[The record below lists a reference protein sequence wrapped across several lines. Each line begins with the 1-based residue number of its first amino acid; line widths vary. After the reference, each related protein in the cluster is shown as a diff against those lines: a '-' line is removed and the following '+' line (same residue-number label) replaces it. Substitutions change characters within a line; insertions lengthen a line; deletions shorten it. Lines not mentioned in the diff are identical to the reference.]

1 MIWQCSGTSNVPAGN
16 VTVDA
21 GTRVADVTVTLG
33 MLKFDATQAVSART
47 AEALPQKVAMVNIT
61 AATNRLMT
69 FLL

>member
-1 MIWQCSGTSNVPAGN
+1 VPAGN

-21 GTRVADVTVTLG
+21 GTIVADVTVTLG
-33 MLKFDATQAVSART
+33 MLNDDATQAVSART
-47 AEALPQKVAMVNIT
+47 AEALTQKAARVNIT